1 MTGQLTRRLR
11 PEAEELAVKREELA
25 ALLTTL
31 SDQELELAN
40 MRHALAE
47 LEVRYL
53 REVGA
58 LYSELDDWNSKIS
71 ELRALRNP
79 HLADEPGHCG
89 EQAGD
94 GCGAGTT
101 QTATPSKELKFLYWN
116 TARRI
121 HPDLA
126 DDPLEQERRTR
137 FMAEANRAYQAAD
150 AEALQRILEEFHYA
164 GEVGEGDAGP
174 TESASAEILRLIRQI
189 RDGRERLTA
198 IEQELAGLRK
208 SAIAHLRKD
217 VEIAAEQG
225 RDLLGELAEVIRG
238 QIQRAEKVYASL
250 SAERG
255 PRDIP
260 LPPV

>member
-1 MTGQLTRRLR
+1 MTGQITRRLR
-11 PEAEELAVKREELA
+11 PEAEELSIKREELA

-31 SDQELELAN
+31 SDQELALAN
-40 MRHALAE
+40 LRHSLAE
-47 LEVRYL
+47 LEIRYL
-53 REVGA
+53 REVGT
-58 LYSELDDWNSKIS
+58 LYSELDDWNTKIS
-71 ELRALRNP
+71 DLRAQRNP
-79 HLADEPGHCG
+79 HLADQPNE
-89 EQAGD
+89 ESGD
-94 GCGAGTT
+94 GCGAAST
-101 QTATPSKELKFLYWN
+101 QTAAPSKELKFLYWN

-150 AEALQRILEEFHYA
+150 AEALQRILEEFHYD
-164 GEVGEGDAGP
+164 GDIGP

-189 RDGRERLTA
+189 RDGKERLATLG
-198 IEQELAGLRK
+198 QELDSLRK

-225 RDLLGELAEVIRG
+225 RDMLAELAEVIRG
-238 QIQRAEKVYASL
+238 QIQRAEKVHASL

-260 LPPV
+260 LPPPSN